1 MSQERHALVMK
12 AFNKFDKDGSKV
24 INVHDLKDSYD
35 VSKYPQNSRM
45 HPDFLSKKKTKEQI
59 LKEFLL
65 TFEIAHSNR
74 MGNYK
79 PDG

>member
-35 VSKYPQNSRM
+35 VSK